1 MKEYGEEEM
10 KIKSGRK
17 RWGRRKVRW
26 MITGACMI
34 FVCVSMVLSFIW
46 SGSRRIFR
54 EKQNRKQVAE
64 ISFVPVETKLPETKK
79 PLETTKPVQKPED
92 KTQRIYT
99 YLQGPKSWNQG
110 IDWSGE
116 WGESYMDGGSFGGFG
131 CGLCCMANIY
141 SSLTPYQCSPV
152 DMYQYAKKH
161 TGYGGGMAI
170 DWGYIRRGL
179 TSLGLKCH
187 VERKRETY
195 QKFREDIANA
205 KCAIVL
211 VSSANS
217 TVHWKNTPGHY
228 VTIFEF
234 HEKTDKVFL
243 ADSGDPDHNRQWIPL
258 KKVYRSLKTASN
270 WQYLIVSGYDIKK
283 DHWRHK
289 KASGTWN
296 RPAYLK
302 AKNGS

>member
-1 MKEYGEEEM
+1 MEKQRR
-10 KIKSGRK
+10 KK

-26 MITGACMI
+26 MVMGICMV
-34 FVCVSMVLSFIW
+34 FVC
-46 SGSRRIFR
+46 
-54 EKQNRKQVAE
+54 
-64 ISFVPVETKLPETKK
+64 ISFVVSSLWSGTRSLSKEKGRKAQVSERTFGPAEKKRPETEKTAE
-79 PLETTKPVQKPED
+79 PTTEPTRKPVD
-92 KTQRIYT
+92 KTLQIYT

-152 DMYQYAKKH
+152 DMYRYTKKH

-179 TSLGLKCH
+179 TSLGLHCH
-187 VERKRETY
+187 VERKQETY
-195 QKFREDIANA
+195 HEFRENIRKS

-234 HEKTDKVFL
+234 QEKTDKVFL
-243 ADSGDPDHNRQWIPL
+243 ADSGDPDHNRRWIHL

-270 WQYLIVSGYDIKK
+270 WQYLVVSGYDKQK
-283 DHWRHK
+283 DHWHHK
-289 KASGTWN
+289 KANGTWN
-296 RPAYLK
+296 RPSYLK
-302 AKNGS
+302 AKS

>member
-1 MKEYGEEEM
+1 M
-10 KIKSGRK
+10 
-17 RWGRRKVRW
+17 V
-26 MITGACMI
+26 
-34 FVCVSMVLSFIW
+34 FVC
-46 SGSRRIFR
+46 
-54 EKQNRKQVAE
+54 
-64 ISFVPVETKLPETKK
+64 ISFVVSSIWSDTRRFSKEKERKAQVSERTFDPAEKKRPETEKTAE
-79 PLETTKPVQKPED
+79 PTTEPTRKPVD
-92 KTQRIYT
+92 KTLQIYT

-152 DMYQYAKKH
+152 DMYRYVKKQ

-179 TSLGLKCH
+179 TSLGLHCH
-187 VERKRETY
+187 VERKQETY
-195 QKFREDIANA
+195 QEFRENIRKS

-234 HEKTDKVFL
+234 QEKTDKVFL
-243 ADSGDPDHNRQWIPL
+243 ADSGDPDHNRRWIHL

-270 WQYLIVSGYDIKK
+270 WQYLVVSGYDKQK
-283 DHWRHK
+283 DHWHHK
-289 KASGTWN
+289 KANGTWN
-296 RPAYLK
+296 RPSYLK
-302 AKNGS
+302 VKS

>member
-1 MKEYGEEEM
+1 MEKQRR
-10 KIKSGRK
+10 KK

-26 MITGACMI
+26 AVMGVCMV
-34 FVCVSMVLSFIW
+34 FVC
-46 SGSRRIFR
+46 
-54 EKQNRKQVAE
+54 
-64 ISFVPVETKLPETKK
+64 ISFGVSSLWSVTRRLSKEKERKAQVSERTFGPAEKKRPETEKTAE
-79 PLETTKPVQKPED
+79 PTTEPTRKPVD
-92 KTQRIYT
+92 KTLQIYT

-152 DMYQYAKKH
+152 DMYRYAKKH

-179 TSLGLKCH
+179 TSLGLHCH
-187 VERKRETY
+187 VERKQETY
-195 QKFREDIANA
+195 HEFRENIRKS

-234 HEKTDKVFL
+234 QEKTDKVFL
-243 ADSGDPDHNRQWIPL
+243 ADSGDPDHNRRWIHL

-270 WQYLIVSGYDIKK
+270 WQYLVVSGYDKQK
-283 DHWRHK
+283 DHWHHK
-289 KASGTWN
+289 KANGTWN
-296 RPAYLK
+296 RPSYLK
-302 AKNGS
+302 AKS

>member
-1 MKEYGEEEM
+1 MEKQRR
-10 KIKSGRK
+10 KK

-26 MITGACMI
+26 AVMGACMV
-34 FVCVSMVLSFIW
+34 FVC
-46 SGSRRIFR
+46 
-54 EKQNRKQVAE
+54 
-64 ISFVPVETKLPETKK
+64 ISFVVSSIWSDTRRFSKEKERKAQVSERTFDPAEKKRPETEKTAE
-79 PLETTKPVQKPED
+79 PTTEPTRKPVD
-92 KTQRIYT
+92 KTLQIYT

-152 DMYQYAKKH
+152 DMYRYAKKH

-179 TSLGLKCH
+179 TSLGLHCH
-187 VERKRETY
+187 VERKQETY
-195 QKFREDIANA
+195 HEFRENIRKS

-234 HEKTDKVFL
+234 QEETDKVFL
-243 ADSGDPDHNRQWIPL
+243 ADSGDPDHNRRWIHL

-270 WQYLIVSGYDIKK
+270 WQYLVVSGYDKQK
-283 DHWRHK
+283 DHWHHK
-289 KASGTWN
+289 KANGTWN
-296 RPAYLK
+296 RPSYLK
-302 AKNGS
+302 AKS

>member
-1 MKEYGEEEM
+1 MEKPRR
-10 KIKSGRK
+10 KK
-17 RWGRRKVRW
+17 RWGRRKVLW
-26 MITGACMI
+26 TVMGACMV
-34 FVCVSMVLSFIW
+34 FVC
-46 SGSRRIFR
+46 
-54 EKQNRKQVAE
+54 
-64 ISFVPVETKLPETKK
+64 ISFVVSSIWSDTRRFSKEKERKAQVSERTFDPAEKKRPETEKTAE
-79 PLETTKPVQKPED
+79 PTTEPTRKPVD
-92 KTQRIYT
+92 KTLQIYT

-152 DMYQYAKKH
+152 DMYRYAKKH

-179 TSLGLKCH
+179 TSLGLHCH
-187 VERKRETY
+187 VERKQETY
-195 QKFREDIANA
+195 HEFRENIRKS

-234 HEKTDKVFL
+234 QEKTEKVFL
-243 ADSGDPDHNRQWIPL
+243 ADSGDPDHNRRWIHL

-270 WQYLIVSGYDIKK
+270 WQYLVVSGYDKQK
-283 DHWRHK
+283 DHWHHK
-289 KASGTWN
+289 MANGTWN
-296 RPAYLK
+296 RPSYLK
-302 AKNGS
+302 AKS

>member
-1 MKEYGEEEM
+1 MEKPRRKE
-10 KIKSGRK
+10 

-26 MITGACMI
+26 TVMGACMV
-34 FVCVSMVLSFIW
+34 FVC
-46 SGSRRIFR
+46 
-54 EKQNRKQVAE
+54 
-64 ISFVPVETKLPETKK
+64 ISFVVSSIWSDTRRFSKEKERKAQVSERTFGPAEKKRPETEKTAE
-79 PLETTKPVQKPED
+79 PTTEPTRKPVD
-92 KTQRIYT
+92 KTLQIYT

-152 DMYQYAKKH
+152 DMYRYAKKH

-179 TSLGLKCH
+179 TSLGVHCH
-187 VERKRETY
+187 VERKQETY
-195 QKFREDIANA
+195 QEFRENIRKS

-234 HEKTDKVFL
+234 QEKTEKVFL
-243 ADSGDPDHNRQWIPL
+243 ADSGDPDHNRRWIHL

-270 WQYLIVSGYDIKK
+270 WQYLVVSGYDKQK
-283 DHWRHK
+283 DHWHHK
-289 KASGTWN
+289 MANGTWN
-296 RPAYLK
+296 RPSYLK
-302 AKNGS
+302 AKS

>member
-1 MKEYGEEEM
+1 MEKQRR
-10 KIKSGRK
+10 KK

-26 MITGACMI
+26 AVMGVCMV
-34 FVCVSMVLSFIW
+34 FVC
-46 SGSRRIFR
+46 
-54 EKQNRKQVAE
+54 
-64 ISFVPVETKLPETKK
+64 ISFVVSSLWSGTRRLSKEKERKAQVSERTFGPAEKKRPETEKTAE
-79 PLETTKPVQKPED
+79 PTTEPTRKPVD
-92 KTQRIYT
+92 KTLQIYT

-152 DMYQYAKKH
+152 DMYRYTKKH

-179 TSLGLKCH
+179 TSLGLHCH
-187 VERKRETY
+187 VERKQETY
-195 QKFREDIANA
+195 HEFRENIRKS

-234 HEKTDKVFL
+234 QEKTDKVFL
-243 ADSGDPDHNRQWIPL
+243 ADSGDPDHNRRWIHL

-270 WQYLIVSGYDIKK
+270 WQYLVVSGYDKQK
-283 DHWRHK
+283 DHWHHK
-289 KASGTWN
+289 KANGTWN
-296 RPAYLK
+296 RPSYLK
-302 AKNGS
+302 AKS

>member
-1 MKEYGEEEM
+1 MEKQRR
-10 KIKSGRK
+10 KK

-26 MITGACMI
+26 AVMGVCMV
-34 FVCVSMVLSFIW
+34 FVC
-46 SGSRRIFR
+46 
-54 EKQNRKQVAE
+54 
-64 ISFVPVETKLPETKK
+64 ISFVVSSIWSDTRRFSKEKGRKAQVSERTFGPAEKKRPETEKTAE
-79 PLETTKPVQKPED
+79 PTTEPTRKPVD
-92 KTQRIYT
+92 KTLQIYT

-152 DMYQYAKKH
+152 DMYRYAKKH

-179 TSLGLKCH
+179 TSLGLHCH
-187 VERKRETY
+187 VERKQETY
-195 QKFREDIANA
+195 HEFRENIRKS

-234 HEKTDKVFL
+234 QEKTDKVFL
-243 ADSGDPDHNRQWIPL
+243 ADSGDPDHNRRWIHL

-270 WQYLIVSGYDIKK
+270 WQYLVVSGYDKQK
-283 DHWRHK
+283 DHWHHK
-289 KASGTWN
+289 KANGTWN
-296 RPAYLK
+296 RPSYLK
-302 AKNGS
+302 AKS

>member
-1 MKEYGEEEM
+1 MEKQRR
-10 KIKSGRK
+10 KK

-26 MITGACMI
+26 MVMGICMV
-34 FVCVSMVLSFIW
+34 FVC
-46 SGSRRIFR
+46 
-54 EKQNRKQVAE
+54 
-64 ISFVPVETKLPETKK
+64 ISFVVSSLWSGTRRLSKEKERKAQVSERTFGPAEKKRPETEKTAE
-79 PLETTKPVQKPED
+79 PTTEPTRKPVD
-92 KTQRIYT
+92 KTLQIYT

-152 DMYQYAKKH
+152 DMYRYAKKH

-179 TSLGLKCH
+179 TSLGLHCH
-187 VERKRETY
+187 VERKQETY
-195 QKFREDIANA
+195 HEFRENIRKS

-234 HEKTDKVFL
+234 QEKTDKVFL
-243 ADSGDPDHNRQWIPL
+243 ADSGDPDHNRRWIHL

-270 WQYLIVSGYDIKK
+270 WQYLVVSGYDKQK
-283 DHWRHK
+283 DHWHHK
-289 KASGTWN
+289 MANGTWN
-296 RPAYLK
+296 RPSYLK
-302 AKNGS
+302 AKS

>member
-1 MKEYGEEEM
+1 MEKPRR
-10 KIKSGRK
+10 KK

-26 MITGACMI
+26 AVMGICMV
-34 FVCVSMVLSFIW
+34 FVC
-46 SGSRRIFR
+46 
-54 EKQNRKQVAE
+54 
-64 ISFVPVETKLPETKK
+64 ISFVVSSIWSDTRRFSKEKGRKAQVSDRTFGPAEKKRPETEKTAE
-79 PLETTKPVQKPED
+79 PTTEPTRKPVD
-92 KTQRIYT
+92 KTLQIYT

-152 DMYQYAKKH
+152 DMYRYAKKH

-179 TSLGLKCH
+179 TSLGLHCH
-187 VERKRETY
+187 VERKQETY
-195 QKFREDIANA
+195 HEFRENIRKS

-234 HEKTDKVFL
+234 QEKTDKVFL
-243 ADSGDPDHNRQWIPL
+243 ADSGDPDHNRRWIHL

-270 WQYLIVSGYDIKK
+270 WQYLVVSGYDKQK
-283 DHWRHK
+283 DHWHHK
-289 KASGTWN
+289 KANGTWN
-296 RPAYLK
+296 RPSYLK
-302 AKNGS
+302 AKS

>member
-1 MKEYGEEEM
+1 MEKQRR
-10 KIKSGRK
+10 KK

-26 MITGACMI
+26 AVMGVCMV
-34 FVCVSMVLSFIW
+34 FVC
-46 SGSRRIFR
+46 
-54 EKQNRKQVAE
+54 
-64 ISFVPVETKLPETKK
+64 ISFVVSSLWSGTRRLSKEKERKAQVSERTFGPAEKKRPETEKTAE
-79 PLETTKPVQKPED
+79 PTTEPTRKPVD
-92 KTQRIYT
+92 KTLQIYT

-152 DMYQYAKKH
+152 DMYRYAKKH

-170 DWGYIRRGL
+170 DWGHIRRGL
-179 TSLGLKCH
+179 TSLGLHCH
-187 VERKRETY
+187 VERKQETY
-195 QKFREDIANA
+195 HEFRENIRKS

-234 HEKTDKVFL
+234 QEKTDKVFL
-243 ADSGDPDHNRQWIPL
+243 ADSGDPDHNRRWIHL

-270 WQYLIVSGYDIKK
+270 WQYLVVSGYDKQK
-283 DHWRHK
+283 DHWHHK
-289 KASGTWN
+289 KANGTWN
-296 RPAYLK
+296 RPSYLK
-302 AKNGS
+302 AKS

>member
-1 MKEYGEEEM
+1 MEKPRR
-10 KIKSGRK
+10 KK

-26 MITGACMI
+26 MVMGICMV
-34 FVCVSMVLSFIW
+34 FVC
-46 SGSRRIFR
+46 
-54 EKQNRKQVAE
+54 
-64 ISFVPVETKLPETKK
+64 ISFVVSSLWSGTRRLSKEKERKAQVSERTFGPAEKKRPETEKTAE
-79 PLETTKPVQKPED
+79 PTTEPTRKPVD
-92 KTQRIYT
+92 KTLQIYT

-152 DMYQYAKKH
+152 DMYRYAKKH

-179 TSLGLKCH
+179 TSLGLHCH
-187 VERKRETY
+187 VERKQETY
-195 QKFREDIANA
+195 HEFRENIRKS

-234 HEKTDKVFL
+234 QEKTDKVFL
-243 ADSGDPDHNRQWIPL
+243 ADSGDPDHNRRWIHL

-270 WQYLIVSGYDIKK
+270 WQYLVVSGYDKQK
-283 DHWRHK
+283 DHWHHK
-289 KASGTWN
+289 KANGTWN
-296 RPAYLK
+296 RPSYLK
-302 AKNGS
+302 AKS

>member
-1 MKEYGEEEM
+1 MEKQRR
-10 KIKSGRK
+10 KK

-26 MITGACMI
+26 MVMGVCMV
-34 FVCVSMVLSFIW
+34 FVCISFVVSSIW
-46 SGSRRIFR
+46 SGTRRLSK
-54 EKQNRKQVAE
+54 EKERKAQVSERTFGPAE
-64 ISFVPVETKLPETKK
+64 KKRPETEKTAE
-79 PLETTKPVQKPED
+79 PTTEPTRKPVD
-92 KTQRIYT
+92 KTLQIYT

-152 DMYQYAKKH
+152 DMYRYAKKH

-179 TSLGLKCH
+179 TSLGLHCH
-187 VERKRETY
+187 VERKQETY
-195 QKFREDIANA
+195 HEFRENIRKS

-234 HEKTDKVFL
+234 QEKTDKVFL
-243 ADSGDPDHNRQWIPL
+243 ADSGDPDHNRRWIHL

-270 WQYLIVSGYDIKK
+270 WQYLVVSGYDKQK
-283 DHWRHK
+283 DHWHHK
-289 KASGTWN
+289 KANGTWN
-296 RPAYLK
+296 RPSYLK
-302 AKNGS
+302 AKS

>member
-1 MKEYGEEEM
+1 MEKPRR
-10 KIKSGRK
+10 KK

-26 MITGACMI
+26 AVMGVCMV
-34 FVCVSMVLSFIW
+34 FVC
-46 SGSRRIFR
+46 
-54 EKQNRKQVAE
+54 
-64 ISFVPVETKLPETKK
+64 ISFVVSSIWSDTRRFSKEKGRKAQVSERTFGPAEKKRPETEKTAE
-79 PLETTKPVQKPED
+79 PTTEPTRKPVD
-92 KTQRIYT
+92 KTLQIYT

-152 DMYQYAKKH
+152 DMYRYTKKH

-179 TSLGLKCH
+179 TSLGLHCH
-187 VERKRETY
+187 VERKQETY
-195 QKFREDIANA
+195 HEFRENIRKS

-234 HEKTDKVFL
+234 QEKTDKVFL
-243 ADSGDPDHNRQWIPL
+243 ADSGDPDHNRRWIHL

-270 WQYLIVSGYDIKK
+270 WQYLVVSGYDKQK
-283 DHWRHK
+283 DHWHHK
-289 KASGTWN
+289 KANGTWN
-296 RPAYLK
+296 RPSYLK
-302 AKNGS
+302 AKS

>member
-1 MKEYGEEEM
+1 MEKQRR
-10 KIKSGRK
+10 KK

-26 MITGACMI
+26 MVMGICMV
-34 FVCVSMVLSFIW
+34 FVC
-46 SGSRRIFR
+46 
-54 EKQNRKQVAE
+54 
-64 ISFVPVETKLPETKK
+64 ISFVVSSLWSGTRRLSKEKERKAQVSEITFAPVETKQPETEKTVE
-79 PLETTKPVQKPED
+79 PTTEPTRKPVD
-92 KTQRIYT
+92 KTLQIYT

-152 DMYQYAKKH
+152 DMYRYAKKH

-179 TSLGLKCH
+179 TSLGLHCH
-187 VERKRETY
+187 VERKQETY
-195 QKFREDIANA
+195 HEFRENIRKS

-234 HEKTDKVFL
+234 QEKTDKVFL
-243 ADSGDPDHNRQWIPL
+243 ADSGDPDHNRRWIHL

-270 WQYLIVSGYDIKK
+270 WQYLVVNGYDKQK
-283 DHWRHK
+283 DHWHHK
-289 KASGTWN
+289 KANGTWN
-296 RPAYLK
+296 RPSYLK
-302 AKNGS
+302 AKS

>member
-1 MKEYGEEEM
+1 MEKQRR
-10 KIKSGRK
+10 KK

-26 MITGACMI
+26 AVMGVCMV
-34 FVCVSMVLSFIW
+34 FVC
-46 SGSRRIFR
+46 
-54 EKQNRKQVAE
+54 
-64 ISFVPVETKLPETKK
+64 ISFVVSSLWSGTRRLSKEKERKAQVSERTFGPAEKKRPETEKTAE
-79 PLETTKPVQKPED
+79 PTTEPTRKPVD
-92 KTQRIYT
+92 KTLQIYT

-152 DMYQYAKKH
+152 DMYRYAKKH

-179 TSLGLKCH
+179 TSLGVHCH
-187 VERKRETY
+187 VERKQETY
-195 QKFREDIANA
+195 QEFRENIRKS

-234 HEKTDKVFL
+234 QEKTEKVFL
-243 ADSGDPDHNRQWIPL
+243 ADSGDPDHNRRWIHL

-270 WQYLIVSGYDIKK
+270 WQYLVVSGYDKQK
-283 DHWRHK
+283 DHWHHK
-289 KASGTWN
+289 MANGTWN
-296 RPAYLK
+296 RPSYLK
-302 AKNGS
+302 AKS

>member
-1 MKEYGEEEM
+1 MEKPRR
-10 KIKSGRK
+10 KK

-26 MITGACMI
+26 AVMGVCMV
-34 FVCVSMVLSFIW
+34 FVC
-46 SGSRRIFR
+46 
-54 EKQNRKQVAE
+54 
-64 ISFVPVETKLPETKK
+64 ISFVVSSIWSDTRRFSKEKGRKAQVSERTFGPAEKKRPETEKTAE
-79 PLETTKPVQKPED
+79 PTTEPTRKPVD
-92 KTQRIYT
+92 KTLQIYT

-152 DMYQYAKKH
+152 DMYRYAKKH

-179 TSLGLKCH
+179 TSLGLHCH
-187 VERKRETY
+187 VERKQETY
-195 QKFREDIANA
+195 HEFRENIRKS

-234 HEKTDKVFL
+234 QEKTDKVFL
-243 ADSGDPDHNRQWIPL
+243 ADSGDPDHNRRWIHL

-270 WQYLIVSGYDIKK
+270 WQYLVVSGYDKQK
-283 DHWRHK
+283 DHWHHK
-289 KASGTWN
+289 KANGTWN
-296 RPAYLK
+296 RPSYLK
-302 AKNGS
+302 AKS

>member
-1 MKEYGEEEM
+1 MEKQRR
-10 KIKSGRK
+10 KK

-26 MITGACMI
+26 MVMGICMV
-34 FVCVSMVLSFIW
+34 FVC
-46 SGSRRIFR
+46 
-54 EKQNRKQVAE
+54 
-64 ISFVPVETKLPETKK
+64 ISFVVSSLWSGTRRLSKEKERKAQVSERTFGPAEKKRPETEKTAE
-79 PLETTKPVQKPED
+79 PTTEPTRKPVD
-92 KTQRIYT
+92 KTLQIYT

-152 DMYQYAKKH
+152 DMYRYTKKH

-179 TSLGLKCH
+179 TSLGLHCH
-187 VERKRETY
+187 VERKQETY
-195 QKFREDIANA
+195 HEFRENIRKS

-234 HEKTDKVFL
+234 QEKTDKVFL
-243 ADSGDPDHNRQWIPL
+243 ADSGDPDHNRRWIHL

-270 WQYLIVSGYDIKK
+270 WQYLVVSGYDKQK
-283 DHWRHK
+283 DHWHHK
-289 KASGTWN
+289 KANGTWN
-296 RPAYLK
+296 RPSYLK
-302 AKNGS
+302 AKS

>member
-1 MKEYGEEEM
+1 MEKQRR
-10 KIKSGRK
+10 KK

-26 MITGACMI
+26 MVMGICMV
-34 FVCVSMVLSFIW
+34 FVC
-46 SGSRRIFR
+46 
-54 EKQNRKQVAE
+54 
-64 ISFVPVETKLPETKK
+64 ISFVVSSLWSGTRRLSKEKERKAQVSERTFGPAEKKRPETEKTAE
-79 PLETTKPVQKPED
+79 PTTEPTRKPVD
-92 KTQRIYT
+92 KTLQIYT

-152 DMYQYAKKH
+152 DMYRYAKKH

-179 TSLGLKCH
+179 TSLGLHCH
-187 VERKRETY
+187 VERKQETY
-195 QKFREDIANA
+195 HEFRENIRKS

-234 HEKTDKVFL
+234 QEKTDKVFL
-243 ADSGDPDHNRQWIPL
+243 ADSGDPDHNRRWIHL
-258 KKVYRSLKTASN
+258 KKVYWSLKTASN
-270 WQYLIVSGYDIKK
+270 WQYLVVSGYDKQK
-283 DHWRHK
+283 DHWHHK
-289 KASGTWN
+289 KADGTWN
-296 RPAYLK
+296 RPSYLK
-302 AKNGS
+302 AKS

>member
-1 MKEYGEEEM
+1 MEKPRR
-10 KIKSGRK
+10 KK

-26 MITGACMI
+26 AVMGACMV
-34 FVCVSMVLSFIW
+34 FVC
-46 SGSRRIFR
+46 
-54 EKQNRKQVAE
+54 
-64 ISFVPVETKLPETKK
+64 ISFVVSSIWSDTRRFSKEKERKAQVSERTFDPAEKKRPETEKTAE
-79 PLETTKPVQKPED
+79 PTTEPTRKPVD
-92 KTQRIYT
+92 KTLQIYT

-152 DMYQYAKKH
+152 DMYRYAKKH

-179 TSLGLKCH
+179 TSLGLHCH
-187 VERKRETY
+187 VERKQETY
-195 QKFREDIANA
+195 HEFRDNIRKS

-234 HEKTDKVFL
+234 QEKTEKVFL
-243 ADSGDPDHNRQWIPL
+243 ADSGDPDHNRRWIHL
-258 KKVYRSLKTASN
+258 KKVYWSLKTASN
-270 WQYLIVSGYDIKK
+270 WQYLVVSGYDKQK
-283 DHWRHK
+283 DHWHHK
-289 KASGTWN
+289 KADGTWN
-296 RPAYLK
+296 RPSYLK
-302 AKNGS
+302 AKS

>member
-1 MKEYGEEEM
+1 MEKQRR
-10 KIKSGRK
+10 KK

-26 MITGACMI
+26 MVMGICMV
-34 FVCVSMVLSFIW
+34 FVC
-46 SGSRRIFR
+46 
-54 EKQNRKQVAE
+54 
-64 ISFVPVETKLPETKK
+64 ISFVVSSLWSGTRRFSKEKERKAQVSERTFGPAEKKRPETEKTAE
-79 PLETTKPVQKPED
+79 PTTEPTRKPVD
-92 KTQRIYT
+92 KTLQIYT
-99 YLQGPKSWNQG
+99 YLQGPKSWNRG

-152 DMYQYAKKH
+152 DMYRYAKKH

-179 TSLGLKCH
+179 TSLGLHCH
-187 VERKRETY
+187 VERKQETY
-195 QKFREDIANA
+195 HEFRENIRKS

-234 HEKTDKVFL
+234 QEKTDKVFL
-243 ADSGDPDHNRQWIPL
+243 ADSGDPDHNRRWIHL

-270 WQYLIVSGYDIKK
+270 WQYLVVSGYDKQK
-283 DHWRHK
+283 DHWHHK
-289 KASGTWN
+289 KANGTWN
-296 RPAYLK
+296 RPSYLK
-302 AKNGS
+302 AKS

>member
-1 MKEYGEEEM
+1 MEKQRR
-10 KIKSGRK
+10 KK

-26 MITGACMI
+26 AVMGICMV
-34 FVCVSMVLSFIW
+34 FVC
-46 SGSRRIFR
+46 
-54 EKQNRKQVAE
+54 
-64 ISFVPVETKLPETKK
+64 ISFVVSSLWSGTRRLSKEKERKAQVSERTFGPAEKKRPETEKTAE
-79 PLETTKPVQKPED
+79 PTTEPTRKPVD
-92 KTQRIYT
+92 KTLQIYT

-152 DMYQYAKKH
+152 DMYRYAKKH

-179 TSLGLKCH
+179 TSLGLHCH
-187 VERKRETY
+187 VERKQETY
-195 QKFREDIANA
+195 HEFRENIRKS

-234 HEKTDKVFL
+234 QEKTDKVFL
-243 ADSGDPDHNRQWIPL
+243 ADSGDPDHNRRWIHL

-270 WQYLIVSGYDIKK
+270 WQYLVVSGYDKQK
-283 DHWRHK
+283 DHWHHK
-289 KASGTWN
+289 KANGTWN
-296 RPAYLK
+296 RPSYLK
-302 AKNGS
+302 AKS

>member
-1 MKEYGEEEM
+1 MEKPRRKE
-10 KIKSGRK
+10 

-26 MITGACMI
+26 TVMGACMV
-34 FVCVSMVLSFIW
+34 FVC
-46 SGSRRIFR
+46 
-54 EKQNRKQVAE
+54 
-64 ISFVPVETKLPETKK
+64 ISFVVSSIWSDTRRFSKEKERKAQVSERTFGPAEKKRPETEKTAE
-79 PLETTKPVQKPED
+79 PTTEPTRKPVD
-92 KTQRIYT
+92 KTLQIYT

-152 DMYQYAKKH
+152 DMYRYAKKH

-179 TSLGLKCH
+179 TSLGLHCH
-187 VERKRETY
+187 VERKQETY
-195 QKFREDIANA
+195 HEFRENIRKS

-234 HEKTDKVFL
+234 QEKTEKVFL
-243 ADSGDPDHNRQWIPL
+243 ADSGDPDHNRRWIHL

-270 WQYLIVSGYDIKK
+270 WQYLVVSGYDKQK
-283 DHWRHK
+283 DHWHHK
-289 KASGTWN
+289 MANGTWN
-296 RPAYLK
+296 RPSYLK
-302 AKNGS
+302 AKS

>member
-1 MKEYGEEEM
+1 MEEIRRKNEM
-10 KIKSGRK
+10 EKQRRKK

-26 MITGACMI
+26 MVMGICMV
-34 FVCVSMVLSFIW
+34 FVC
-46 SGSRRIFR
+46 
-54 EKQNRKQVAE
+54 
-64 ISFVPVETKLPETKK
+64 ISFVVSSLWSGTRRLSKEKERKAQVSERTFGPAEKKRPETEKTAE
-79 PLETTKPVQKPED
+79 PTTEPTRKPVD
-92 KTQRIYT
+92 KTLQIYT

-152 DMYQYAKKH
+152 DMYRYAKKH

-179 TSLGLKCH
+179 TSLGLHCH
-187 VERKRETY
+187 VERKQETY
-195 QKFREDIANA
+195 HEFRENIRKS

-234 HEKTDKVFL
+234 QEKTDKVFL
-243 ADSGDPDHNRQWIPL
+243 ADSGDPDHNRRWIHL

-270 WQYLIVSGYDIKK
+270 WQYLVVSGYDKQK
-283 DHWRHK
+283 DHWHHK
-289 KASGTWN
+289 KANGTWN
-296 RPAYLK
+296 RPSYLK
-302 AKNGS
+302 AKS

>member
-1 MKEYGEEEM
+1 MEKPRRKE
-10 KIKSGRK
+10 

-26 MITGACMI
+26 TVMGACMV
-34 FVCVSMVLSFIW
+34 FVC
-46 SGSRRIFR
+46 
-54 EKQNRKQVAE
+54 
-64 ISFVPVETKLPETKK
+64 ISFVVSSIWSDTRRFSKEKERKAQVSERTFGPAEKKRPETEKTAE
-79 PLETTKPVQKPED
+79 PTTEPTRKPVD
-92 KTQRIYT
+92 KTLQIYT

-152 DMYQYAKKH
+152 DMYRYAKKH

-179 TSLGLKCH
+179 TSLGLHCH
-187 VERKRETY
+187 VERKQETY
-195 QKFREDIANA
+195 QEFRENIRKS

-234 HEKTDKVFL
+234 QEKTEKVFL
-243 ADSGDPDHNRQWIPL
+243 ADSGDPDHNRRWIHL

-270 WQYLIVSGYDIKK
+270 WQYLVVSGYDKQK
-283 DHWRHK
+283 DHWHHK
-289 KASGTWN
+289 MANGTWN
-296 RPAYLK
+296 RPSYLK
-302 AKNGS
+302 AKS

>member
-1 MKEYGEEEM
+1 MEKPRRKE
-10 KIKSGRK
+10 

-26 MITGACMI
+26 TVMGACMV
-34 FVCVSMVLSFIW
+34 FVC
-46 SGSRRIFR
+46 
-54 EKQNRKQVAE
+54 
-64 ISFVPVETKLPETKK
+64 ISFVVSSIWSDTRRFSKEKERKAQVSERTFGPAEKKRPETEKTAE
-79 PLETTKPVQKPED
+79 PTTEPTRKPVD
-92 KTQRIYT
+92 KTLQIYT

-152 DMYQYAKKH
+152 DMYRYAKKH

-179 TSLGLKCH
+179 TSLGLHCH
-187 VERKRETY
+187 VERKQETY
-195 QKFREDIANA
+195 HEFRENIRKS

-234 HEKTDKVFL
+234 QEKTEKVFL
-243 ADSGDPDHNRQWIPL
+243 ADSGDPDHNRRWIHL

-270 WQYLIVSGYDIKK
+270 WQYLVASGYDKQK
-283 DHWRHK
+283 DHWHHK
-289 KASGTWN
+289 KANGTWN
-296 RPAYLK
+296 RPSYLK
-302 AKNGS
+302 AKS

>member
-1 MKEYGEEEM
+1 MEKPRR
-10 KIKSGRK
+10 KK

-26 MITGACMI
+26 AVMGVCMV
-34 FVCVSMVLSFIW
+34 FVC
-46 SGSRRIFR
+46 
-54 EKQNRKQVAE
+54 
-64 ISFVPVETKLPETKK
+64 ISFVVSSIWSDTRRFSKEKERKAQVSERTFDPAEKKRPETEKTAE
-79 PLETTKPVQKPED
+79 PTTEPTRKPVD
-92 KTQRIYT
+92 KTLQIYT

-152 DMYQYAKKH
+152 DMYRYAKKH

-179 TSLGLKCH
+179 TSLGLHCH
-187 VERKRETY
+187 VERKQETY
-195 QKFREDIANA
+195 HEFRENIRKS

-234 HEKTDKVFL
+234 QEKTEKVFL
-243 ADSGDPDHNRQWIPL
+243 ADSGDPDHNRRWIHL

-270 WQYLIVSGYDIKK
+270 WQYLVVSGYDKQK
-283 DHWRHK
+283 DHWHHK
-289 KASGTWN
+289 KADGTWN
-296 RPAYLK
+296 RPSYLK
-302 AKNGS
+302 AKS

>member
-1 MKEYGEEEM
+1 MEKQRR
-10 KIKSGRK
+10 KK

-26 MITGACMI
+26 TVMGACMV
-34 FVCVSMVLSFIW
+34 FVC
-46 SGSRRIFR
+46 
-54 EKQNRKQVAE
+54 
-64 ISFVPVETKLPETKK
+64 ISFVVSSIWSDTRRFSKEKERKAQVSERTFDPAEKKRPETEKTAE
-79 PLETTKPVQKPED
+79 PTTEPTRKPVD
-92 KTQRIYT
+92 KTLQIYT

-116 WGESYMDGGSFGGFG
+116 WGESYMDGGFFGGFG

-152 DMYQYAKKH
+152 DMYRYTKKH

-179 TSLGLKCH
+179 TSLGLHCH
-187 VERKRETY
+187 VERKQETY
-195 QKFREDIANA
+195 HEFRENIRKS

-234 HEKTDKVFL
+234 QEKTDKVFL
-243 ADSGDPDHNRQWIPL
+243 ADSGDPDHNRRWIHL

-270 WQYLIVSGYDIKK
+270 WQYLVVSGYDKQK
-283 DHWRHK
+283 DHWHHK
-289 KASGTWN
+289 KANGTWN
-296 RPAYLK
+296 RPSYLK
-302 AKNGS
+302 AKS

>member
-1 MKEYGEEEM
+1 MEKQRR
-10 KIKSGRK
+10 KK

-26 MITGACMI
+26 MVMGICMV
-34 FVCVSMVLSFIW
+34 FVC
-46 SGSRRIFR
+46 
-54 EKQNRKQVAE
+54 
-64 ISFVPVETKLPETKK
+64 ISFVVSSLWSGTRRLSKEKGRKAQVSERTFGPAEKKRPETEKTAE
-79 PLETTKPVQKPED
+79 PTTEPTRKPVD
-92 KTQRIYT
+92 KTLQIYT

-152 DMYQYAKKH
+152 DMYRYTKKH

-179 TSLGLKCH
+179 TSLGLHCH
-187 VERKRETY
+187 VERKQETY
-195 QKFREDIANA
+195 HEFRENIRKS

-234 HEKTDKVFL
+234 QEKTDKVFL
-243 ADSGDPDHNRQWIPL
+243 ADSGDPDHNRRWIHL

-270 WQYLIVSGYDIKK
+270 WQYLVVSGYDKQK
-283 DHWRHK
+283 DHWHHK
-289 KASGTWN
+289 KANGTWN
-296 RPAYLK
+296 RPSYLK
-302 AKNGS
+302 AKS

>member
-1 MKEYGEEEM
+1 MEKQRR
-10 KIKSGRK
+10 KK

-26 MITGACMI
+26 AVMGVCMV
-34 FVCVSMVLSFIW
+34 FVC
-46 SGSRRIFR
+46 
-54 EKQNRKQVAE
+54 
-64 ISFVPVETKLPETKK
+64 ISFVVSSLWSGTRRLSKEKERKAQVSERTFGPAEKKRPETEKTAE
-79 PLETTKPVQKPED
+79 PTTEPTRKPVD
-92 KTQRIYT
+92 KTLQIYT

-152 DMYQYAKKH
+152 DMYRYAKKH

-179 TSLGLKCH
+179 TSLGLHCH
-187 VERKRETY
+187 VERKQETY
-195 QKFREDIANA
+195 HEFRENIRKS

-234 HEKTDKVFL
+234 QEETEKVFL
-243 ADSGDPDHNRQWIPL
+243 ADSGDPDHNRRWIHL

-270 WQYLIVSGYDIKK
+270 WQYLVVSGYDKQK
-283 DHWRHK
+283 DHWHHK
-289 KASGTWN
+289 KANGTWN
-296 RPAYLK
+296 RPSYLK
-302 AKNGS
+302 AKS

>member
-1 MKEYGEEEM
+1 MEKPRR
-10 KIKSGRK
+10 KK

-26 MITGACMI
+26 AVMGVCMV
-34 FVCVSMVLSFIW
+34 FVC
-46 SGSRRIFR
+46 
-54 EKQNRKQVAE
+54 
-64 ISFVPVETKLPETKK
+64 ISFVVSSLWSGTRRLSKEKERKAQVSERTFGPAEKKRPETEKTAE
-79 PLETTKPVQKPED
+79 PTTEPTRKPVD
-92 KTQRIYT
+92 KTLQIYT

-152 DMYQYAKKH
+152 DMYRYAKKH

-179 TSLGLKCH
+179 TSLGLHCH
-187 VERKRETY
+187 VERKQETY
-195 QKFREDIANA
+195 HEFRENIRKS

-234 HEKTDKVFL
+234 QEKTEKVFL
-243 ADSGDPDHNRQWIPL
+243 ADSGDPDHNRRWIHL

-270 WQYLIVSGYDIKK
+270 WQYLVVSGYDKQK
-283 DHWRHK
+283 DHWHHK
-289 KASGTWN
+289 MANGTWN
-296 RPAYLK
+296 RPSYLK
-302 AKNGS
+302 AKS

>member
-1 MKEYGEEEM
+1 MEKPRR
-10 KIKSGRK
+10 KK

-26 MITGACMI
+26 AVMGVCMV
-34 FVCVSMVLSFIW
+34 FVC
-46 SGSRRIFR
+46 
-54 EKQNRKQVAE
+54 
-64 ISFVPVETKLPETKK
+64 ISFVVSSIGSDTRRFSKEKGRKAQVSERTFGPAEKKRPETEKTAE
-79 PLETTKPVQKPED
+79 PTTEPTRKPVD
-92 KTQRIYT
+92 KTLQIYT

-152 DMYQYAKKH
+152 DMYRYAKKH

-179 TSLGLKCH
+179 TSLGLHCH
-187 VERKRETY
+187 VERKQETY
-195 QKFREDIANA
+195 HEFRENIRKS

-234 HEKTDKVFL
+234 QEKTEKVFL
-243 ADSGDPDHNRQWIPL
+243 ADSGDPDHNRRWIHL

-270 WQYLIVSGYDIKK
+270 WQYLVVSGYDKQK
-283 DHWRHK
+283 DHWHHK
-289 KASGTWN
+289 KADGTWN
-296 RPAYLK
+296 RPSYLK
-302 AKNGS
+302 AKS

>member
-1 MKEYGEEEM
+1 MEKPRRKE
-10 KIKSGRK
+10 

-26 MITGACMI
+26 TVMGACMV
-34 FVCVSMVLSFIW
+34 FVC
-46 SGSRRIFR
+46 
-54 EKQNRKQVAE
+54 
-64 ISFVPVETKLPETKK
+64 ISFVVSSIWSDTRRFSKEKERKAQVSERTFGPAEKKRPETEKTAE
-79 PLETTKPVQKPED
+79 PTTEPTRKPVD
-92 KTQRIYT
+92 KTLQIYT

-152 DMYQYAKKH
+152 DMYRYAKKH

-179 TSLGLKCH
+179 TSLGLHCH
-187 VERKRETY
+187 VERKQETY
-195 QKFREDIANA
+195 HEFRENIRKS

-234 HEKTDKVFL
+234 QEKTEKVFL
-243 ADSGDPDHNRQWIPL
+243 ADSGDPDHNRRWIHL

-270 WQYLIVSGYDIKK
+270 WQYLVVSGYDKQK
-283 DHWRHK
+283 DHWHHK
-289 KASGTWN
+289 KANGTWN
-296 RPAYLK
+296 RPSYLK
-302 AKNGS
+302 VKS

>member
-1 MKEYGEEEM
+1 MEKQRR
-10 KIKSGRK
+10 KK

-26 MITGACMI
+26 MVMGICMV
-34 FVCVSMVLSFIW
+34 FVC
-46 SGSRRIFR
+46 
-54 EKQNRKQVAE
+54 
-64 ISFVPVETKLPETKK
+64 ISFVVSSLWSGTRRLSKEKERKAQVSERTFGPAEKKRPETEKTAE
-79 PLETTKPVQKPED
+79 PTTEPTRKPVD
-92 KTQRIYT
+92 KTLQIYT

-152 DMYQYAKKH
+152 DMYRYAKKH

-179 TSLGLKCH
+179 TSLGLHCH
-187 VERKRETY
+187 VERKQETY
-195 QKFREDIANA
+195 HEFRENIRKS

-234 HEKTDKVFL
+234 QEKTDKVFL
-243 ADSGDPDHNRQWIPL
+243 ADSGDPDHNRRWIHL

-270 WQYLIVSGYDIKK
+270 WQYLVVSGYDKQK
-283 DHWRHK
+283 DHWHHK
-289 KASGTWN
+289 KANGTWN
-296 RPAYLK
+296 RPSYLK
-302 AKNGS
+302 AKS

>member
-1 MKEYGEEEM
+1 MEKQRR
-10 KIKSGRK
+10 KK

-26 MITGACMI
+26 MVMGICMV
-34 FVCVSMVLSFIW
+34 FVC
-46 SGSRRIFR
+46 
-54 EKQNRKQVAE
+54 
-64 ISFVPVETKLPETKK
+64 ISFVVSSLWSGTRRLSKEKGRKAQVSERTFGPAEKKRPETEKTAE
-79 PLETTKPVQKPED
+79 PTTEPTRKPVD
-92 KTQRIYT
+92 KTLQIYT

-152 DMYQYAKKH
+152 DMYRYAKKH

-179 TSLGLKCH
+179 TSLGLHCH
-187 VERKRETY
+187 VERKQETY
-195 QKFREDIANA
+195 HEFRENIRKS

-234 HEKTDKVFL
+234 QEKTDKVFL
-243 ADSGDPDHNRQWIPL
+243 ADSGDPDHNRRWIHL

-270 WQYLIVSGYDIKK
+270 WQYLVVSGYDKQK
-283 DHWRHK
+283 DHWHHK
-289 KASGTWN
+289 KANGTWN
-296 RPAYLK
+296 RPSYLK
-302 AKNGS
+302 AKS